1 MLCHS
6 HDNTFIN
13 YTKAP
18 VVKKVKTIEEINQKI
33 KDGDAVV
40 ITAGE
45 MTRIVQENGAGKAAK
60 EVDVV
65 TTGTFG
71 AMCSSGAFFNFGH
84 SDPPIKMSRTYLN
97 GVEAYS
103 GIAAVDAY
111 IGAAQPHHNPDIGFD
126 YGGAHVLED
135 LVRGNEVELV
145 AEAFGTDCYPRT
157 EVNTFISLEN
167 LNQAVMVNPRNCYQ
181 NYAVATNSTEETLY
195 TYMGTLLPQMG
206 NVSYSS
212 AGELS
217 PLLNDPYFQTIG
229 AGTQIFLCGGR
240 GYIMGQ
246 GTQHATDGERKN
258 GVPTESAGTLML
270 QGDLKKMD
278 SNYLRGATMP
288 KYGPTLYVGAGI
300 PIPIL
305 NEEIAQRTGISDHEI
320 SCKIYDYGVPRRDR
334 PIIQETNYHELKTGK
349 IAIDGNEVQTSP
361 LSSFKKALEIAEELK
376 TWIEKGEFLLT
387 NPVKSIPNKGCT
399 VNPLEIR
406 RPSIMV
412 KDIKIKPVI
421 TVKAEEAISGVARKM
436 VDNNINH
443 LPVVDH
449 PGRLMGIVT
458 SWDIAHAVA
467 KGSKKLTEVMTKKVI
482 VAMEDDP
489 VEVIARRIDKHE
501 ISGMPIVDRENLV
514 KGMITAED
522 ISRLMCSQN
531 NKEGDSQ

>member
-1 MLCHS
+1 
-6 HDNTFIN
+6 
-13 YTKAP
+13 
-18 VVKKVKTIEEINQKI
+18 
-33 KDGDAVV
+33 
-40 ITAGE
+40 
-45 MTRIVQENGAGKAAK
+45 
-60 EVDVV
+60 
-65 TTGTFG
+65 
-71 AMCSSGAFFNFGH
+71 
-84 SDPPIKMSRTYLN
+84 MS
-97 GVEAYS
+97 
-103 GIAAVDAY
+103 
-111 IGAAQPHHNPDIGFD
+111 
-126 YGGAHVLED
+126 
-135 LVRGNEVELV
+135 
-145 AEAFGTDCYPRT
+145 
-157 EVNTFISLEN
+157 
-167 LNQAVMVNPRNCYQ
+167 
-181 NYAVATNSTEETLY
+181 
-195 TYMGTLLPQMG
+195 

-229 AGTQIFLCGGR
+229 VGTQIFLCGGR

-258 GVPTESAGTLML
+258 GVPTGSAGTLML

-305 NEEIAQRTGISDHEI
+305 NEEIDQRTGISDQEI
-320 SCKIYDYGVPRRDR
+320 SCKIYDYGVPRRNR

-349 IAIDGNEVQTSP
+349 IEINGNEVQTSS

-376 TWIEKGEFLLT
+376 NWIEKGEFFLT
-387 NPVKSIPNKGCT
+387 SPVKSIPNKGCS
-399 VNPLEIR
+399 VSPLEIR

-412 KDIKIKPVI
+412 KDLKIKPVI

-449 PGRLMGIVT
+449 LGRLMGIVT

>member
-1 MLCHS
+1 M
-6 HDNTFIN
+6 
-13 YTKAP
+13 
-18 VVKKVKTIEEINQKI
+18 KTIDEINQKI

-40 ITAGE
+40 VTAGE
-45 MTRIVQENGAGKAAK
+45 MTRIVQDNGAEKAAE

-103 GIAAVDAY
+103 GLAAVDAY
-111 IGAAQPHHNPDIGFD
+111 IGATQPHRNPDIGLD
-126 YGGAHVLED
+126 YGGAHLLED
-135 LVRGNEVELV
+135 LVRGKEVELV
-145 AEAFGTDCYPRT
+145 AEAYGTDCYPRSD
-157 EVNTFISLEN
+157 VHTFISLES

-229 AGTQIFLCGGR
+229 AGTRIFLCGGQ
-240 GYIMGQ
+240 GYILGE

-258 GVPTESAGTLML
+258 GVPTGSAGTLML
-270 QGDLKKMD
+270 QGDLKKMNA
-278 SNYLRGATMP
+278 NYLRGATMP

-305 NEEIAQRTGISDHEI
+305 NEEIAQRTGISDHDI
-320 SCKIYDYGVPRRDR
+320 SCNIYDYGVPRRSR
-334 PIIQETNYHELKTGK
+334 PIIQETNYQELRTGK
-349 IAIDGNEVQTSP
+349 IEINGREVQTSP
-361 LSSFKKALEIAEELK
+361 LSSFKTALKIAEELK
-376 TWIEKGEFLLT
+376 VWIEKGEFFLT
-387 NPVKSIPNKGCT
+387 NPVKNIPNAGSNVK
-399 VNPLEIR
+399 PLEIR

-412 KDIKIKPVI
+412 KDLKIKPII
-421 TVKAEEAISGVARKM
+421 TVRAEEAISGVARKM

-449 PGRLMGIVT
+449 AGRLMGIVT

-467 KGSKKLTEVMTKKVI
+467 QSSRKLTEVMTKKVI

-501 ISGMPIVDRENLV
+501 ISGAPIVDRENRV

-522 ISRLMCSQN
+522 ISRLLCSQN